1 MRLRLDFYRT
11 IRIRGEFRLLPKR
24 PNFLHIRD
32 TWKEG
37 IPPEK
42 MVVRLACIHVCG
54 ELIDVGEPCPLW
66 VVLPPGGPEL

>member
-11 IRIRGEFRLLPKR
+11 IRTRGEFRLLPRR

-37 IPPEK
+37 TPPEK
-42 MVVRLACIHVCG
+42 MVVRFSV
-54 ELIDVGEPCPLW
+54 DMSVGS
-66 VVLPPGGPEL
+66 